1 MIMSDEEKML
11 TAYHEGGH
19 AIVAIHSPA
28 SDPIHKA
35 TIIPRGRALGM
46 VMRLPE
52 SDRLSLKIE
61 KANADLAVAMGGR
74 VAEEIIFGHEK
85 VTSGA
90 SSDIRHAT
98 SLAKAMVT
106 QWGMSE
112 KVGPIYHGS
121 GDEDMYSGRSGD
133 KRSEYT
139 SQIIDQEIE
148 RFVQNGYKLA
158 VKILTENISQL
169 HIVAKALLE
178 HETLTGQQIN
188 NLISG
193 REMNK
198 DGELLLKNKTGA
210 KDLEAKKPA
219 KPRSPAKK
227 KVEKAEEES

>member
-1 MIMSDEEKML
+1 
-11 TAYHEGGH
+11 
-19 AIVAIHSPA
+19 
-28 SDPIHKA
+28 
-35 TIIPRGRALGM
+35 
-46 VMRLPE
+46 
-52 SDRLSLKIE
+52 
-61 KANADLAVAMGGR
+61 
-74 VAEEIIFGHEK
+74 
-85 VTSGA
+85 
-90 SSDIRHAT
+90 
-98 SLAKAMVT
+98 
-106 QWGMSE
+106 
-112 KVGPIYHGS
+112 
-121 GDEDMYSGRSGD
+121 MYSGRGGD

-219 KPRSPAKK
+219 KPRSTAKK